1 MNRSLPFLG
10 VAVLGLGA
18 ALLIPVAFSDPNGV
32 DPYAVRLSATSLLV
46 LGAAFA
52 SARLAAARPLLLTLA
67 AITTTYTVLT
77 AATAGGAP
85 LSQVLWASLG
95 QAALTIGFA
104 VAVVRFAD
112 AGTRPRVRL
121 RSGVLTPLL
130 VSSAGIVLLVGL
142 GLLLPATLL
151 GREALQPVALGRDLP
166 WLAPAC
172 ALQAFAQELQF
183 RGLLLGVLER
193 ELGPAWA
200 NTGQAAFFGLA
211 HLAVSYGGPEAP
223 FVPLTFLFGL
233 LMGTLV
239 QRTGSL
245 WPAIVIHAVADIALT
260 ATVAP
265 GLYGL

>member
-1 MNRSLPFLG
+1 TASSGSGCRWGSGGSDARGHRRRRCGRHCCRPANAPPCRRSRRAGRRPCPFPRRPTGLRPGWSRSWRRQAYRAYPRTVNRSLPFLG

-104 VAVVRFAD
+104 VAVVRFAG
-112 AGTRPRVRL
+112 AGTRPWLRL
-121 RSGVLTPLL
+121 HSGVLTPLL
-130 VSSAGIVLLVGL
+130 VSSAGIVL
-142 GLLLPATLL
+142 
-151 GREALQPVALGRDLP
+151 
-166 WLAPAC
+166 
-172 ALQAFAQELQF
+172 
-183 RGLLLGVLER
+183 
-193 ELGPAWA
+193 
-200 NTGQAAFFGLA
+200 
-211 HLAVSYGGPEAP
+211 
-223 FVPLTFLFGL
+223 
-233 LMGTLV
+233 
-239 QRTGSL
+239 
-245 WPAIVIHAVADIALT
+245 
-260 ATVAP
+260 
-265 GLYGL
+265 